1 MRGVVK
7 YLMQWKRFTVEQDSW
22 KKEENLENT
31 RELVTEFE
39 RRMNVEVRRQ
49 EKLDLAE
56 ERNFRKKELPGKYTA
71 KILYGWDNRRFE
83 NEYLRKLERNWQN
96 WKRKDKTI

>member
-7 YLMQWKRFTVEQDSW
+7 YLMQWKRFTAEQDSW

-31 RELVTEFE
+31 KELVTEFE
-39 RRMNVEVRRQ
+39 RRMNAEVRRQ

>member
-1 MRGVVK
+1 M
-7 YLMQWKRFTVEQDSW
+7 EQDSW